1 MRSKNHLNKEI
12 RNIIEELLDKNYNFT
27 KISKVIY
34 KDRRTI
40 SREIL
45 NHRVKKYPGGF
56 NDQVNY
62 YCENNCNKLCK
73 DKNKTCYKEKICIKL
88 LTPLMYVTVVKTNL
102 LVNITLN
109 IIIMPKLQMMNIM
122 KN

>member
-45 NHRVKKYPGGF
+45 NHFIYLT
-56 NDQVNY
+56 D
-62 YCENNCNKLCK
+62 KLPK
-73 DKNKTCYKEKICIKL
+73 DHLC
-88 LTPLMYVTVVKTNL
+88 
-102 LVNITLN
+102 
-109 IIIMPKLQMMNIM
+109 
-122 KN
+122 